1 MQAALTCWAARRSST
16 PRRRRAPCGAR
27 RAARARAGLRRFFV
41 LQGDYVVLASEPVC
55 IVGVDVAAPQQ
66 VRAARGAA
74 GGARRGSAIE
84 DLQQVF
90 QQQFTAREVRPLWQ
104 HGCLDTC

>member
-1 MQAALTCWAARRSST
+1 M
-16 PRRRRAPCGAR
+16 RRARGQASGGA
-27 RAARARAGLRRFFV
+27 G

-74 GGARRGSAIE
+74 GGARRGSAID